1 VTDPGREPREL
12 AEDVHSL
19 LRGLGATLA
28 VGESLTGG
36 LVGALL
42 TSVPGASETFL
53 GGVTAYATPAK
64 AALLDVDLALLE
76 RVGAVDPAIATAM
89 ARGARIRFGATFGL
103 ATTGVAGPD
112 GQDGKDPGTV
122 HVAVVGPTGEQA
134 RSLLLPGD
142 RDQVRAAAVAA
153 ALGLLVEELRQ
164 ETTGGGKR
172 PG

>member
-1 VTDPGREPREL
+1 VTDPSREPREL
-12 AEDVHSL
+12 AEDVHYL

-36 LVGALL
+36 LVGAQL

-53 GGVTAYATPAK
+53 GAVTAYATAAK
-64 AALLDVDLALLE
+64 ATLLDVDTALLE
-76 RVGAVDPAIATAM
+76 RVGAVDPAVAVAM
-89 ARGARIRFGATFGL
+89 ARGARLRFGATFGL

-122 HVAVVGPTGEQA
+122 HLAVAGPAGERA

-142 RDQVRAAAVAA
+142 RDQIRAAAVAA

-164 ETTGGGKR
+164 ETAGAGKR